1 MAVHYSQLESKP
13 CQIIG
18 GFENGSLINW
28 DIRNPHH
35 HLSGV
40 QLYDE
45 PITCM
50 DYCPNSSF
58 GVCGSPGNILKSF
71 CCSENNLQLQ
81 NETVLKHSGQNDV
94 SIRTDGKI
102 FGSGGWDSRLRVFSC
117 KKLKPLAVLE
127 YHSDSITTVDFF
139 PETSSSFS
147 NVLAAGSRDRKITFW
162 RIF

>member
-45 PITCM
+45 PSM
-50 DYCPNSSF
+50 MLYF
-58 GVCGSPGNILKSF
+58 VC
-71 CCSENNLQLQ
+71 
-81 NETVLKHSGQNDV
+81 VLRHFYSAT
-94 SIRTDGKI
+94 STTDAPTI
-102 FGSGGWDSRLRVFSC
+102 FRHLWF
-117 KKLKPLAVLE
+117 
-127 YHSDSITTVDFF
+127 
-139 PETSSSFS
+139 
-147 NVLAAGSRDRKITFW
+147 
-162 RIF
+162 

>member
-45 PITCM
+45 PR
-50 DYCPNSSF
+50 
-58 GVCGSPGNILKSF
+58 NILKSF